1 MRKIFNIFKTK
12 DTEYE
17 RVDSNLEYLK
27 REIDKCNEVK
37 EKIGKLFLFEV
48 PEYILLDIVE
58 EEDYQHF
65 CLMVNLAKVNNRI
78 TEKQADELKTRIKE
92 ILNIRSC
99 YDKLKLCNYEG
110 V

>member
-1 MRKIFNIFKTK
+1 MRKIFNIFTTK
-12 DTEYE
+12 ENKYE

-27 REIDKCNEVK
+27 NEIDKINEVK

-65 CLMVNLAKVNNRI
+65 CLMVNLAKMNNRI
-78 TEKQADELKTRIKE
+78 SEEQADELKIRIKD
-92 ILNIRSC
+92 ILNIKSC
-99 YDKLKLCNYEG
+99 YDKLKLSNYEG

>member
-1 MRKIFNIFKTK
+1 MRKIFNIFTTK
-12 DTEYE
+12 DNKYE

-27 REIDKCNEVK
+27 KEIDKCNEVK

-65 CLMVNLAKVNNRI
+65 CLMVNLAKMNDRL
-78 TEKQADELKTRIKE
+78 TEEQADELKTRIKD
-92 ILNIRSC
+92 ILNIKSC